1 MTISHVPTAEGLFR
15 DPLRIPHTLAKLHA
29 YWSRNP
35 ELNFGEIIGEVGE
48 VFAQDP
54 FYLEDETFLEYF
66 KVNTTST
73 DKDKD
78 KNANDQII
86 PVLSALEAF
95 WMKNT
100 DLRLGQ
106 IVSNALP
113 GVNTKLSEL
122 KNEEV
127 IDYLKGNEG
136 TWEE

>member
-1 MTISHVPTAEGLFR
+1 MTISHVPTTEELFR
-15 DPLRIPHTLAKLHA
+15 DPLRIPHTLSSLHA

-54 FYLEDETFLEYF
+54 YHLEDETFLEYF
-66 KVNTTST
+66 RTNTSDVKP
-73 DKDKD
+73 DKD
-78 KNANDQII
+78 ANEQII

-113 GVNTKLSEL
+113 EVNSKLDEL
-122 KNEEV
+122 QNAEV
-127 IDYLKGNEG
+127 LTYLKGNQG